1 MLLAYSHLVDSET
14 PPGPVCGGGTMRS
27 TWPPVMLLCAYLLWP
42 ATAAGYV
49 QKVILAEEF
58 SATW

>member
-1 MLLAYSHLVDSET
+1 
-14 PPGPVCGGGTMRS
+14 MRS